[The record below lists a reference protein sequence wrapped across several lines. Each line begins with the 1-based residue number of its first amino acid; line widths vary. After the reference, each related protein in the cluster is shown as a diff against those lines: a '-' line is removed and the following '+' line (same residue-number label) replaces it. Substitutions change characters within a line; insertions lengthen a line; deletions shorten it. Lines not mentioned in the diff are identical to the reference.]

1 MRRGLLLAA
10 IAVGPGTGTHAAA
23 QGVPPPPAACGEA
36 EDDPI
41 ADEFRVHY
49 KRAVDLYRARDFA
62 AAIREMQTAYR
73 LKPVT
78 RLLFN
83 IGQAHRKLHQPRE
96 AIAYFE
102 LYLRTDLQVPQ
113 DVRAEISSFLAELR
127 IEAEE
132 QERTKVLVVQKTNPP
147 SRALRPLGA
156 VLLGLG
162 LGSAAAG
169 VPFLVLDGQ
178 CAEALEPPARVCNS
192 IYATRTVG
200 ASLLG
205 AAGGLLII
213 GGALLGASF
222 RKPVIVRTA
231 PPPPPPGQLLLPSTP
246 IDLDSEPAPAPAP
259 AVSRPGGALS
269 LRPGARAQLLWQR
282 SEQSSNQA
290 PNQAS
295 ESLEMQAP
303 DSFSVSVSAGPGA
316 LPAAGPP
323 RREPAC
329 TRIDPAACAL
339 LVGAKEAL

>member
-1 MRRGLLLAA
+1 MPTRWTTSASGAARRGLLLAA
-10 IAVGPGTGTHAAA
+10 VALGQGTGARAAA
-23 QGVPPPPAACGEA
+23 QGVPPPPPAAACGEA

-49 KRAVDLYRARDFA
+49 KRAVELYRARVFA
-62 AAIREMQTAYR
+62 DAIREMQTAYR

-78 RLLFN
+78 RLLYN

-113 DVRAEISSFLAELR
+113 DVRAEISTFLAELR

-132 QERTKVLVVQKTNPP
+132 QERTKVVVVQKTNPP

-162 LGSAAAG
+162 IGSAAAG

-178 CAEALEPPARVCNS
+178 CAETVEPPARVCNS

-231 PPPPPPGQLLLPSTP
+231 PPPPPPGQLLLPGTP
-246 IDLDSEPAPAPAP
+246 IDLDSEPAP
-259 AVSRPGGALS
+259 SGGRPGGAL
-269 LRPGARAQLLWQR
+269 
-282 SEQSSNQA
+282 
-290 PNQAS
+290 
-295 ESLEMQAP
+295 
-303 DSFSVSVSAGPGA
+303 
-316 LPAAGPP
+316 
-323 RREPAC
+323 
-329 TRIDPAACAL
+329 
-339 LVGAKEAL
+339 AKEAP